1 MSDTLQ
7 FELGFDVQ
15 PAITSLSQLDQE
27 VKKSAIEM
35 QKELAKSFGKP
46 IEQVVQLTVDDAK
59 GQKEA
64 AAAAKK
70 AVDEGMK
77 YNKELQAAAKKTAD
91 ASALAAKKL
100 KNGSNAAKLMKE
112 QIKQTAQSVKVKN
125 KQLKIAIE
133 RMEKLKN
140 NAGLTATQTQ
150 ELSNGIS
157 AMKDKLKG
165 QKGGFLSQVKQQI
178 GPIAGKFAIATV
190 AVQVA
195 MAAARKLAAAFIEL
209 GKAMIQRT
217 KDVQAMRLSLGAF
230 IDDEKQIA
238 AVMNSS
244 KAIALTYGVAL
255 SDVDKAYRRLAPTI
269 LAAGGTLKDT
279 EETIIALSARTVQ
292 LGLSSE
298 KAGRYLEAVAQVM
311 GKGKLNAEELNQ
323 QMSELDGAL
332 RSQIGSYLESS
343 HGVEDLSEAMKNGEV
358 TAEMFR
364 EALVAVSG
372 GAVEKLKT
380 EMGNLQEGFD
390 SMNLEQFQ
398 NKVASLNTISLD
410 SLNDTF
416 SGIGD
421 AVQRV
426 IAGTAQFINSVVT
439 GTPALTASFKEV
451 LDRLGL
457 ATEIIYN
464 GLLVGLRILITVLE
478 KVRLGMRALG
488 DAIKNL
494 PGIKQVVD
502 GFQQLGGYLLG
513 QFRKGVDIILGMG
526 EAQKTQIQLLKDE
539 VTALQEKGAAGA
551 LSAEEIAEAEKKITE
566 GIIKQLEILKESGDA
581 KTALHEKRISELEEE
596 KQVIDQ
602 TYDEIISKMHERYDA
617 EDERLETR
625 LEELQKAYDLEK
637 GEIKKKGAAQQILD
651 RERKKELRL
660 QAMGIDVQK
669 TSNYLAQE
677 KQLKAQAALERMQSQ
692 EKLEKLNIRHA
703 EQKLALTE
711 RQDGLEEERL
721 SAEKTLEKQRQKELD
736 SIDKK
741 IKLEERGIQ
750 RIEDQY
756 EKYAAFVGKSQA
768 DEARWIE
775 ANRTLALKSLNDQIR
790 LQKELN
796 TLKSNPNTTRAAGGP
811 VSQGTSYQVNERG
824 PEAFLSSSGSLEMI
838 KAPAFGR
845 WIAPSSGT
853 VIPAHITKDLN
864 IPDGKT
870 RVSSTPS
877 MNAAGTGSNSSGM
890 IRALAAL
897 SAGDSI
903 TNNVTIQSANTT
915 QTASD
920 LLVQLTKL
928 KRLRYN

>member
-15 PAITSLSQLDQE
+15 PAITSLGQLDQE
-27 VKKSAIEM
+27 VKRSAIEM

-91 ASALAAKKL
+91 ANALAAKKL
-100 KNGSNAAKLMKE
+100 KNGSNAARLMKE
-112 QIKQTAQSVKVKN
+112 EIKKTAEAVKVKN
-125 KQLKIAIE
+125 KQLQIAIQ

-140 NAGLTATQTQ
+140 NAGLTAGQTK

-157 AMKDKLKG
+157 AMKDKLKA

-178 GPIAGKFAIATV
+178 GPLAGKFAIATV

-195 MAAARKLAAAFIEL
+195 MAAVRKLAAAFIEL

-269 LAAGGTLKDT
+269 LAAGGTLEDT

-332 RSQIGSYLESS
+332 RSQIGSYLQSS
-343 HGVEDLSEAMKNGEV
+343 HGVENLSEAMKNGEV

-380 EMGNLQEGFD
+380 EMGSLQEGFD
-390 SMNLEQFQ
+390 TMNLEQFQ
-398 NKVASLNTISLD
+398 NKVASLNTLSLD

-421 AVQRV
+421 TIQRM
-426 IAGTAQFINSVVT
+426 IAGTTQFINSVVT
-439 GTPALTASFKEV
+439 GTPAMTATVKET
-451 LDRLGL
+451 LDIFGL
-457 ATEIIYN
+457 IVEVIYN
-464 GLLVGLRILITVLE
+464 GFLVGIKVLMNALDG
-478 KVRLGMRALG
+478 VVLGIRAIG
-488 DAIKNL
+488 DAIKKI
-494 PGIKQVVD
+494 PGVTPLVD
-502 GFQQLGGYLLG
+502 GFMKLGGYLLG
-513 QFRKGVDIILGMG
+513 EFRKGVDIILGMG

-539 VTALQEKGAAGA
+539 VTALQEKGAAGV
-551 LSAEEIAEAEKKITE
+551 LSAQEIEEAEKKITE
-566 GIIKQLEILKESGDA
+566 GITEQLEKLKQAGDA

-617 EDERLETR
+617 EDERLETK

-637 GEIKKKGAAQQILD
+637 GEIKKKGTAQQLLD

-660 QAMGIDVQK
+660 QARGIEVQK
-669 TSNYLAQE
+669 NSNYLAQE
-677 KQLKAQAALERMQSQ
+677 KQLKAQAALDRMESQ
-692 EKLEKLNIRHA
+692 EKLEKLNIQHA

-711 RQDGLEEERL
+711 RQEGLEEERL
-721 SAEKTLEKQRQKELD
+721 SAEKALEKRREQEIQA
-736 SIDKK
+736 IDKK
-741 IKLEERGIQ
+741 IKLEERGIL
-750 RIEDQY
+750 RIEGRYQ
-756 EKYAAFVGKSQA
+756 EYAALVGKSYA

-775 ANRTLALKSLNDQIR
+775 ANMTLALNSIR
-790 LQKELN
+790 EQMTLQKELN
-796 TLKSNPNTTRAAGGP
+796 ALKGKPDTTRAAGGP

>member
-15 PAITSLSQLDQE
+15 PAINSLNQLDQE

-35 QKELAKSFGKP
+35 QRELAKSFGKP

-70 AVDEGMK
+70 AADEGMK
-77 YNKELQAAAKKTAD
+77 ANKELQAAAKKTAD
-91 ASALAAKKL
+91 ANALAAKKL
-100 KNGSNAAKLMKE
+100 KNGSNAARLMKE
-112 QIKQTAQSVKVKN
+112 EIKKTAEAVKVKN
-125 KQLKIAIE
+125 KQLKIAIQ
-133 RMEKLKN
+133 RMEQLKN
-140 NAGLTATQTQ
+140 NAGLTANQTK

-157 AMKDKLKG
+157 AMKDKLKA

-178 GPIAGKFAIATV
+178 GPMAGKFAVATV

-195 MAAARKLAAAFIEL
+195 MAAVRKLASAFIEL

-269 LAAGGTLKDT
+269 LAAGGSLKDT
-279 EETIIALSARTVQ
+279 EETIVALSARTVQ

-332 RSQIGSYLESS
+332 RSQIGSYLKSS
-343 HGVEDLSEAMKNGEV
+343 HGVENLSEAMQNGEV

-421 AVQRV
+421 TIQRI

-439 GTPALTASFKEV
+439 GTPAMTANVKQF
-451 LDRLGL
+451 LDTLGIL
-457 ATEIIYN
+457 VEIVYN
-464 GLLVGLRILITVLE
+464 GLLVGFKILISTLE
-478 KVRLGMRALG
+478 LVYLGIRAVG
-488 DAIKNL
+488 DAIKKI
-494 PGIKQVVD
+494 PGISHLVD
-502 GFQQLGGYLLG
+502 GFQRLGGFLLN
-513 QFRKGVDIILGMG
+513 QFRQGVDIILGMG

-539 VTALQEKGAAGA
+539 IAVLHERGEAGVLNA
-551 LSAEEIAEAEKKITE
+551 KEIEEAEKKVTE
-566 GIIKQLEILKESGDA
+566 GIIEQLETLKEAGEA
-581 KTALHEKRISELEEE
+581 QTEIHRQRISELEEE
-596 KQVIDQ
+596 KQIVKQ
-602 TYDEIISKMHERYDA
+602 NYDEIISKMNERYDA
-617 EDERLETR
+617 EDARLENK
-625 LEELQKAYDLEK
+625 LSELQKAYDLEK
-637 GEIKKKGAAQQILD
+637 GEITEKGSAQRKLD
-651 RERKKELRL
+651 RLRKEELKL
-660 QAMGIDVQK
+660 QAQGITVQK

-677 KQLKAQAALERMQSQ
+677 KQLKAQAALDRIRSQ
-692 EKLEKLNIRHA
+692 ERLEKLNVKHSKD
-703 EQKLALTE
+703 KLAL
-711 RQDGLEEERL
+711 EEEKDENDKAKLAFEKRMKKL
-721 SAEKTLEKQRQKELD
+721 RDAEITDIEKKIDLEKEGIRD
-736 SIDKK
+736 
-741 IKLEERGIQ
+741 IKVEYER
-750 RIEDQY
+750 
-756 EKYAAFVGKSQA
+756 YADFVGKSKDA
-768 DEARWIE
+768 EARWIE
-775 ANRTLALKSLNDQIR
+775 ANRVLALKSINDQIR

-796 TLKSNPNTTRAAGGP
+796 GLKSNPDGKRAAGGP

-853 VIPAHITKDLN
+853 VIPAHVTKGLN

-890 IRALAAL
+890 IRALAAI

-920 LLVQLTKL
+920 VMVQLAKL